1 MSTMALLPAILAVL
15 NVATAATITTSE
27 PSLPEIQAAQATT
40 LPETTN
46 SDVGG
51 VAFDRF
57 YQIWL
62 ENIVRSRS
70 GVYDTSVCC

>member
-1 MSTMALLPAILAVL
+1 MALLPAILAVL
-15 NVATAATITTSE
+15 NVAAAATITTSE

-46 SDVGG
+46 SDVKG

-62 ENIVRSRS
+62 ENIVSSRS
-70 GVYDTSVCC
+70 GVYDTGVCC